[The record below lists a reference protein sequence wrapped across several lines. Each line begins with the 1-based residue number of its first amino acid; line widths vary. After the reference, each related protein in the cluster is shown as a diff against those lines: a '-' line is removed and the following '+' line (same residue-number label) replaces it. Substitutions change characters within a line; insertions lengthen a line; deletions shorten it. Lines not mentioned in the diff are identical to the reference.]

1 MGSRCAFR
9 CQVKQSIFSFNFLSQ
24 ICHNSTSNMDS
35 QQLHLNIDFV
45 GSSGII
51 LSAEQKATLQN
62 SLCILKNNMKFTKVY
77 FWGKVLGVKND
88 YFIVQGIGKDEL
100 GEKKTLYS
108 NDCISWGLLP
118 VATDAVK
125 QQAKLAKGRFTGDP
139 SFEFEHVE
147 IKRIGEGDE
156 VTEEEETI
164 MIKEED
170 RLSAVISRI
179 DDDVRIVPRGA
190 FIKTP
195 TGQVYE
201 NRSFE
206 GLAVAESAK
215 LCNYMHLREPER
227 LHEKS
232 LLQKANLDKALD
244 FMDTIDEDIPK
255 GSWALQFER
264 GSALVTLRSLLWLG
278 YTFFHVPGSRLFG
291 SVYVGTGEQ
300 NMDLPFML

>member
-1 MGSRCAFR
+1 
-9 CQVKQSIFSFNFLSQ
+9 
-24 ICHNSTSNMDS
+24 MDS

-62 SLCILKNNMKFTKVY
+62 SLTILKNNMKFSKVY

-147 IKRIGEGDE
+147 VKKIGEGDDA
-156 VTEEEETI
+156 TEEEETVMPVQQGPVRQDI
-164 MIKEED
+164 RVTKETVGSQAAMQEEED
-170 RLSAVISRI
+170 LVGDEIKKGMMSTRPY
-179 DDDVRIVPRGA
+179 VR
-190 FIKTP
+190 
-195 TGQVYE
+195 
-201 NRSFE
+201 S
-206 GLAVAESAK
+206 
-215 LCNYMHLREPER
+215 
-227 LHEKS
+227 
-232 LLQKANLDKALD
+232 
-244 FMDTIDEDIPK
+244 
-255 GSWALQFER
+255 
-264 GSALVTLRSLLWLG
+264 
-278 YTFFHVPGSRLFG
+278 
-291 SVYVGTGEQ
+291 
-300 NMDLPFML
+300 